1 MKRLVSIIVATL
13 LYITAQAQPSVDRT
27 LVMEYLQEQQY
38 DKMIGYL
45 QPIVNSSEPKDLAL
59 LAYAYHQSGR
69 LKDAVLTYE
78 HILSLDSN
86 AIAARQN
93 LAGIQM
99 QQSQY
104 QKALLNY
111 KRLLQLRPENP
122 FLWKQLSS
130 AAYALGQVD
139 SGFAWLNKAYQLNPV
154 DERVV
159 EKLADQWIA
168 KKKYGAADSVI
179 GTYLQSDSQN
189 TTMLQLAV
197 KTAYL
202 LKNYKRAAHLGE
214 QLRMQ
219 QVVLPSVF
227 SYVTAA
233 CYQLKRYKDCI
244 AVYEYL
250 DQNKVSSENITYY
263 AALACTGLGEFKRSN
278 ALLQDCITMAKS
290 DMMETYYHCASQN
303 YESLK
308 QYKPALAFLDTSY
321 YFSHRILCL
330 YSMGRI
336 QEMSLSN
343 MPAAMKFYK
352 RYVQLYKEGDPDEKA
367 IYDYLKTRL
376 KKAEP

>member
-1 MKRLVSIIVATL
+1 MKRLISIIATTL
-13 LYITAQAQPSVDRT
+13 LYITVQAQSSIDRNQ
-27 LVMEYLQEQQY
+27 VMDYLQEQQY
-38 DKMIGYL
+38 DQMISYL
-45 QPIVNSSEPKDLAL
+45 QPVANSIGPKDLAL

-99 QQSQY
+99 QQNQH

-111 KRLLQLRPENP
+111 KHLLQLRPGNP

-130 AAYALGQVD
+130 AAYALGQAD
-139 SGFAWLNKAYQLNPV
+139 SGLIWLNRAYQLNPV

-159 EKLADQWIA
+159 EKLAEHWIA
-168 KKKYGAADSVI
+168 KKEYEVADSVI
-179 GTYLQSDSQN
+179 GAYLQSDSLN
-189 TTMLQLAV
+189 ATMLQLAV

-202 LKNYKRAAHLGE
+202 RKNYKRAAQLGGL
-214 QLRMQ
+214 LRMQ
-219 QVVLPSVF
+219 QVVSPAAF
-227 SYVTAA
+227 TYVTAA

-290 DMMETYYHCASQN
+290 DMLEIYYHCTSQN

-308 QYKPALAFLDTSY
+308 QYKPALASLDTSY
-321 YFSHRILCL
+321 YLSHRILRL

-352 RYVQLYKEGDPDEKA
+352 RYVQLYKEGDPDEKV
-367 IYDYLKTRL
+367 IYDYLKVRL
-376 KKAEP
+376 KKEGH